1 MRLNGTRFGNID
13 FEPDDMVTFEDG
25 LIGLPALKHYVVLNT
40 REDSPFRWLQS
51 VEDPSMAF
59 LVAESTHFVTDYS
72 PTVSDRDQTQLCLD
86 EDTPCLVYVT
96 VSIPAGKP
104 EDMTINLV
112 APLIINARSLKGK
125 QIILDDEAYTIK
137 HRVLQAGRTVAE
149 SVAA

>member
-1 MRLNGTRFGNID
+1 MRLNGTRFGTID

-25 LIGLPALKHYVVLNT
+25 LIGLPTLKHFIILNT

-51 VEDPSMAF
+51 VEDTSMAF
-59 LVAESTHFVTDYS
+59 LIAEPTHFVTDYS
-72 PTVSDRDQTQLCLD
+72 PTVSDRDQSYLNLET
-86 EDTPCLVYVT
+86 ETPCLAYVT

-104 EDMTINLV
+104 EDMTINLA
-112 APLIINARSLKGK
+112 APLIINARSRAGK